1 MNKSTKLHFEA
12 SVCRESD
19 MHGWRFFITW
29 KEDGEWVSSLY
40 DATPDNLAHAI
51 RQCIYKYGESAEL
64 HEVATAYFHACE
76 LNAKVAA

>member
-29 KEDGEWVSSLY
+29 ADNDEWVSSLY

-51 RQCIYKYGESAEL
+51 RQCIDIFGQDADL
-64 HEVATAYFHACE
+64 HEVATAYFHARD
-76 LNAKVAA
+76 LNTRVAA